1 MFVISIIAYL
11 SKAEYCKVYYEPL
24 IVGQSTYKVKLLA
37 PARPLKDLTRR
48 HRAWIA
54 SNED

>member
-11 SKAEYCKVYYEPL
+11 SKAGYCKVYYEPL

-37 PARPLKDLTRR
+37 PARPLKDITRR